1 MLSSLQSTSLS
12 TVRIVEPCYYSHSD
26 KPYKVIIDILSN
38 LNGTGNERCPFN
50 PCNCTH
56 ISTSAIPA
64 KDHISKGALQ
74 YRANLVWGLRYICRK
89 AKAWRLLVGKKEK
102 ERGNS
107 CPPCFL
113 SSSCATQL
121 FVVQRTETVKQSVA
135 KEMKELKWLGE
146 KQGQCRAVEGKN
158 ASQNG
163 SKTTN
168 TKCTE
173 WTFVFA

>member
-12 TVRIVEPCYYSHSD
+12 TVRIVEPYYSHSD

-74 YRANLVWGLRYICRK
+74 YRANLV
-89 AKAWRLLVGKKEK
+89 
-102 ERGNS
+102 
-107 CPPCFL
+107 
-113 SSSCATQL
+113 
-121 FVVQRTETVKQSVA
+121 
-135 KEMKELKWLGE
+135 
-146 KQGQCRAVEGKN
+146 
-158 ASQNG
+158 
-163 SKTTN
+163 
-168 TKCTE
+168 
-173 WTFVFA
+173 